1 MGARRVTPD
10 FDPTLPAPGTGAWR
24 EGDHVRVGSGTRA
37 RSSRAP
43 SRGTVP
49 KAADRPDGAVS
60 RPGSS
65 LPPRLAAV
73 GMVSEGSRPQTR
85 ERPPTRERAEAA
97 LADALAEAE
106 AAGLVVA
113 KSEEEAA
120 EEEAAAAAEAVE
132 AEAAA
137 AAAATNEAAAAA
149 QEAAAAAGLEAE
161 AEAEAEVEAEV
172 ETAAVAAEKAEKAA
186 RRAMDGH
193 VLLDEDLMRLRR
205 AVRTSRP
212 LRISPTFN
220 PRPWSSDAGDGTSPG
235 SPGPRIGVAEAEE
248 AEEAEGA
255 FGAARATLR
264 RASEGNAAGNATLAH
279 SRAEEAQAQEGAWS
293 GDWEAQDALALAA
306 AAEAAAA
313 EAAAA
318 EAAAAEA
325 TAGGGGDAD
334 VARLAAGVAAEEAAR
349 PATATRPL
357 TSTSSRPATATG
369 VGRCDE
375 AQSRDTSRGPAAGS
389 GGVFGGFSPILPAE
403 RSSGCEWRSGDWPAA
418 SPAASR
424 AFPKVASG
432 QRRPLSSRAR
442 AGRADGASLV
452 PSQASL
458 IPTRGAAEGA
468 VGLMGSS
475 PPAARAQFAV
485 DYQPKLSTTR
495 PKHMMGFSL
504 LAGGGAAWSDGATRW
519 CLPRRW
525 LRSAPGPF
533 RDAPGGS
540 GRHGAPQ
547 DRRLGPLPPPPPPP
561 RLGCTKHPPPQLS
574 IASTSR
580 TAFDHPGG
588 ARSIRP
594 LSPPG
599 GEPAA
604 AEGRQ
609 RRGRASVSPLF
620 GAAGPAA
627 HEFSAC
633 GTAVVI
639 AGRGSPAETP
649 PGGDA
654 PPAAPALDGSDA
666 PL

>member
-325 TAGGGGDAD
+325 AAAEATAGGGGDAD

-547 DRRLGPLPPPPPPP
+547 DRRLGPLPPPPSPPAWVHEAP
-561 RLGCTKHPPPQLS
+561 
-574 IASTSR
+574 AST
-580 TAFDHPGG
+580 
-588 ARSIRP
+588 
-594 LSPPG
+594 
-599 GEPAA
+599 
-604 AEGRQ
+604 
-609 RRGRASVSPLF
+609 
-620 GAAGPAA
+620 
-627 HEFSAC
+627 
-633 GTAVVI
+633 VVD
-639 AGRGSPAETP
+639 R
-649 PGGDA
+649 
-654 PPAAPALDGSDA
+654 LY
-666 PL
+666 